1 MGDKP
6 IGGLNAA
13 LAACACVVAL
23 ALAGCQATQVSAT
36 SQVGEPPLCAPGVD
50 LGEVS
55 VALSFRWRPD
65 QKEPREREQMA
76 RQAIAKVFGTLRCGR
91 FGGFVPPD
99 AGVPSGAAGT
109 RVELVVRELG
119 PELLISL
126 PALWS
131 VNADVDYAVT
141 ATDLASGKVRLRRS
155 ERRRYGG
162 AFRVQGMDAVA
173 QTFEQALE
181 DLVHG
186 GAT

>member
-6 IGGLNAA
+6 IGGLRVA
-13 LAACACVVAL
+13 LAAGACAVAVIL
-23 ALAGCQATQVSAT
+23 GGCEATQVSAS
-36 SQVGEPPLCAPGVD
+36 SQVGEPPLCAPGVE
-50 LGEVS
+50 LGEVT

-65 QKEPREREQMA
+65 QKEPREREQLA
-76 RQAIAKVFGTLRCGR
+76 RQAIAKVFGPLRCGR
-91 FGGFVPPD
+91 FAGYVPPD
-99 AGVPSGAAGT
+99 AGFPAGAAGT

-141 ATDLASGKVRLRRS
+141 ATDLSSGKVRLRRA
-155 ERRRYGG
+155 ERRRFGG
-162 AFRVQGMDAVA
+162 AFRVQGMDMVA

-186 GAT
+186 GAP